1 MRAEFRT
8 DHAAFLTWD
17 TAKTHDFYTRVMG
30 WPLAVAFGNHDAD
43 PPWFITGYD
52 AGGWNIEFEE
62 IVGTPAAVPQP
73 APAFPHF
80 GLAAADAEELAAWK
94 LHLDECGLRSMEMG
108 NEVFF
113 GDPNGITFQVF
124 VPTDHGTPE
133 ERRAKSEANLAA
145 WLGR

>member
-1 MRAEFRT
+1 MRAAFRT

-30 WPLAVAFGNHDAD
+30 WPLAVAFGNHDAE

-62 IVGTPAAVPQP
+62 IVGTAPAPPPP

-80 GLAAADAEELAAWK
+80 GLIAADADELAAWK
-94 LHLDECGLRSMEMG
+94 RHLDDCGVVSLDMG
-108 NEVFF
+108 GEVFF
-113 GDPNGITFQVF
+113 EDPNGVTFQVF
-124 VPTDHGTPE
+124 VPKSPGTPE
-133 ERRAKSEANLAA
+133 ERIAKSERNLAA
-145 WLGR
+145 WLAR